1 VVVFAAAVF
10 VLQAAV
16 AQSAQLA
23 ALPAWQLAPER
34 GVPQAAQP
42 VAQADPQVAQ
52 SAPCELQAV
61 HSVPCE
67 WPAVRSVALPADPQA
82 VHLALDELQ
91 AVHSVP
97 CEWPA
102 VRSVALPADPQA
114 VHLAL
119 DESSAV
125 RSVALLGD
133 PQADCWAVRLG
144 DDHWSQAAVS

>member
-1 VVVFAAAVF
+1 MVVFAAAVF

-52 SAPCELQAV
+52 SAPCELLAVHSAPDELLAV

-82 VHLALDELQ
+82 VHLALDE
-91 AVHSVP
+91 
-97 CEWPA
+97 
-102 VRSVALPADPQA
+102 
-114 VHLAL
+114 
-119 DESSAV
+119 
-125 RSVALLGD
+125 
-133 PQADCWAVRLG
+133 
-144 DDHWSQAAVS
+144 